1 MASPT
6 KRPLFTQIYVYHGK
20 RLFDFVL
27 ASGLFI
33 VFSPLTLICALAI
46 RLAMGRP
53 ILFQQQRT
61 GRGGAIFTIY
71 KFRTMR
77 ADDPSANQPLSDS
90 ERITPLGHRLRRMHL
105 DELPQLINILRGD
118 MSLVGPRP
126 LLPQYLDRY
135 TAIQARRHEV
145 RPGLTGWAQI
155 HGANQLSWD
164 EKFQLDV
171 WYVDNLSLRVDLNI
185 LWRTFLIALR
195 SVFSSRPEALASE
208 FKPPTMSESDRA
220 SGDATS
226 KQMGDR

>member
-1 MASPT
+1 MRLYAY
-6 KRPLFTQIYVYHGK
+6 QGK
-20 RLFDFVL
+20 RLFDFIL

-33 VFSPLTLICALAI
+33 VLSPLTLICAVAI

-53 ILFQQQRT
+53 ILFPQQRT
-61 GRGGAIFTIY
+61 GQGGTIFTIY

-77 ADDPSANQPLSDS
+77 ANGASTNPSLSDS
-90 ERITPLGHRLRRMHL
+90 ERITPLGNRLRRMHL

-135 TAIQARRHEV
+135 TAVQARRHEV

-155 HGANQLSWD
+155 HGANLLSWD

-171 WYVDNLSLRVDLNI
+171 WYVDNLSLRVDLII
-185 LWRTFLIALR
+185 LWRTFLIAGR
-195 SVFSSRPEALASE
+195 SVFSNRPEVLASE
-208 FKPPTMSESDRA
+208 FKPPTMSEPDRA
-220 SGDATS
+220 PDEATPE
-226 KQMGDR
+226 QLEE